1 MVEVDDN
8 LNYLLGRLSL
18 ITQEF
23 NMIKTGLGK
32 ALDQIKSSFMEVQ
45 NKINDGNSS
54 KARAIDNGPGPHSI
68 SNQSNEV
75 V

>member
-1 MVEVDDN
+1 MSEVDEN
-8 LNYLLGRLSL
+8 LNYLLGKLSL

-45 NKINDGNSS
+45 NKINETS
-54 KARAIDNGPGPHSI
+54 GPGPHDI
-68 SNQSNEV
+68 PSNEV
-75 V
+75 TF

>member
-1 MVEVDDN
+1 MSEVDDN

-45 NKINDGNSS
+45 NKLNDGTNDHKSNVD
-54 KARAIDNGPGPHSI
+54 KGPGPHNITDNIDAS
-68 SNQSNEV
+68 
-75 V
+75 